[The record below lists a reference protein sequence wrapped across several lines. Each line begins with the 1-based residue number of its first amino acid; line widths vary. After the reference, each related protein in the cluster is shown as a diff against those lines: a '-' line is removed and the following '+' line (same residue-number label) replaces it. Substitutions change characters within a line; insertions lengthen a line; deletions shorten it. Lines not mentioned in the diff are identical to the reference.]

1 MVQAASRA
9 ARLVLLA
16 AAVAASPATHAA
28 TVTDV
33 LNVSATVLSSCA
45 LNGGTLSFGDYTSGQ
60 QTDLDVDGT
69 INYVN
74 CSGTLTFA
82 LDGGTSGNINAR
94 QMSNGASR
102 MNYQIYRDPTRSS
115 IWGIG
120 ANAQTQIL
128 LETRNGSITVYGRIP
143 GGQVVPAGTYT
154 DTVNITLTF

>member
-1 MVQAASRA
+1 MARPGSA
-9 ARLVLLA
+9 ARLLA
-16 AAVAASPATHAA
+16 AFALVAVAQPARSGTD
-28 TVTDV
+28 TDV
-33 LNVSATVLSSCA
+33 LAVTATVISACSLS
-45 LNGGTLSFGDYTSGQ
+45 GGALSFGSYTSGQ
-60 QTDLDVDGT
+60 TANADVDGT

-94 QMSNGASR
+94 QMSSGVSR
-102 MNYQIYRDPTRSS
+102 LNYQIYRDPTRSAV
-115 IWGIG
+115 WGTG
-120 ANAQTQIL
+120 ANAQSQIL